1 MINLDADLKRILKAG
16 FRLAS
21 VVAAVFAISLLF
33 LGQSADFRALREFNS
48 RSCVNLTVRA
58 VDGFDTHTLR
68 CQIVLVVSAN
78 DPAFLHT
85 TTDKPADL
93 ALLAPIF
100 RDALTVSVNGM
111 PLGQARLNQLRM
123 PARLATVPAIIPIPA
138 TALKLGNNRLEI
150 VVSGLAGRDP
160 IIGKLYIGR
169 EEAAVDQFRRL
180 RFVGEVLPTLIL
192 GGQAALSLIFFTIW
206 NRRRQET
213 AFGWFGLV
221 LLLDTLRGSAFIP
234 AFGAESTD
242 VSYWSLLVPFSAAAY
257 LMFACALA
265 KLTTTRWIWLAWLGP
280 ILVTAV
286 AAISSSEVATVVLL
300 PMGIAVVFCNL
311 LCATGVLA
319 IGWSRGIPEARLMLL
334 GTVLFAALVLYDV
347 LLSLQVIDGHMA
359 LARPGLLVLLV
370 AMVTLMINRFTG
382 AMTELDR
389 GAEILKIRTT
399 EMEVQLRLADQQLRE
414 EREFAILARERARL
428 MRDLHD
434 GLGGEMVAV
443 LALAERDGGKVTD
456 IAYHARAALADMR
469 LIIASLEDYGGDLA
483 LALAVWKERAEPQ
496 IRAAGM
502 TLHWEL
508 GESDLSIGFGPAHI
522 LDILR
527 IFQEALT
534 NVIQHSNATS
544 ITVRSK
550 LAGDQ
555 LILKFSDNGKGIGA
569 DAAAGKGLANMRCRA
584 LELGAEFTIEDAGL
598 GTTIL
603 LCLPLHTPAGTSV
616 PRLSPNQGIA

>member
-1 MINLDADLKRILKAG
+1 LINVDEDLKRILKAG
-16 FRLAS
+16 FRLAL

-33 LGQSADFRALREFNS
+33 LGQSADFRALREINS
-48 RSCVNLTVRA
+48 RSCVNLTVPA
-58 VDGFDTHTLR
+58 IDGLDTRMLR
-68 CQIVLVVSAN
+68 CQSELVVSAN
-78 DPAFLHT
+78 DPAFWHAT
-85 TTDKPADL
+85 TAKPADL

-100 RDALTVSVNGM
+100 RDSLIVTVNGM
-111 PLGQARLNQLRM
+111 PVGQARLNQLRM

-169 EEAAVDQFRRL
+169 EEDAVDQFRQL

-242 VSYWSLLVPFSAAAY
+242 VSYWSLLVPFSAVAY

-265 KLTTTRWIWLAWLGP
+265 KLMTTRWIWLAWLGP

-286 AAISSSEVATVVLL
+286 AAISSPEVATVVLL

-319 IGWSRGIPEARLMLL
+319 IGWSRLMLL
-334 GTVLFAALVLYDV
+334 GSVLFAALVLYDV

-389 GAEILKIRTT
+389 GAETLKIRTT
-399 EMEVQLRLADQQLRE
+399 QMEAQLRLADQELRE

-483 LALAVWKERAEPQ
+483 MALAVWKERAEPQ

-534 NVIQHSNATS
+534 NVIQHSDATS

-550 LAGDQ
+550 LADDQ
-555 LILKFSDNGKGIGA
+555 LILTFSDDGKGIGD

-584 LELGAEFTIEDAGL
+584 LELGAEFTIEDAGP

-603 LCLPLHTPAGTSV
+603 LRLPLHTPAGTSV
-616 PRLSPNQGIA
+616 PRPSPNQGIA

>member
-1 MINLDADLKRILKAG
+1 MINLDEDLKRILKAG
-16 FRLAS
+16 FRLAL
-21 VVAAVFAISLLF
+21 VAAAVFAISLLF
-33 LGQSADFRALREFNS
+33 LGQSADFRALREINS
-48 RSCVNLTVRA
+48 RSCVNLTVPA
-58 VDGFDTHTLR
+58 IDGLDTRMLR
-68 CQIVLVVSAN
+68 CQSELVVSAN
-78 DPAFLHT
+78 DPAFWHAT
-85 TTDKPADL
+85 TAKPADL

-100 RDALTVSVNGM
+100 RDSLIVTVNGM
-111 PLGQARLNQLRM
+111 PVGQARLNQLRM

-169 EEAAVDQFRRL
+169 EEDAVDQFRRL

-382 AMTELDR
+382 AMTELDH

-399 EMEVQLRLADQQLRE
+399 QMEAQLRLADQQLRE
-414 EREFAILARERARL
+414 EREFAILAQERARL

-469 LIIASLEDYGGDLA
+469 LIVASLEDYGGDLA
-483 LALAVWKERAEPQ
+483 MALAVWKERAEPQ

-534 NVIQHSNATS
+534 NVIQHSSATNIS
-544 ITVRSK
+544 VRARFDGHE
-550 LAGDQ
+550 LA
-555 LILKFSDNGKGIGA
+555 LTFSDDGRGICH
-569 DAAAGKGLANMRCRA
+569 DAVAGKGLVNMRSRA
-584 LELGAEFTIEDAGL
+584 AALGGEFNIEATGA
-598 GTTIL
+598 GTTIVL
-603 LCLPLHTPAGTSV
+603 RLPSHEAVEMPVAA
-616 PRLSPNQGIA
+616 LSAQ